1 MGVSIK
7 GLRLVRS
14 EEGSPAGEEA
24 QQMADMQRPPDSLAY
39 IKPRGA
45 GETDAWSEEAR
56 QRGGQRLAEV
66 AEVIPPQ
73 EVATALHLSLN
84 EKAAVRRRVI
94 LLDGDVIELAD
105 SYYPLQIAR
114 GTALTEKR
122 KIKGGAPTLLA
133 ELGYQ
138 PRRVAEDLEFRSASE
153 SERTALALPEGAAVL
168 TLLRTTSTEDGS
180 PYEVQLMVMK
190 APRRLHYEIEVD

>member
-1 MGVSIK
+1 
-7 GLRLVRS
+7 
-14 EEGSPAGEEA
+14 
-24 QQMADMQRPPDSLAY
+24 MQRPADSLAY
-39 IKPRGA
+39 VKPRGT

-66 AEVIPPQ
+66 AEVIPPR
-73 EVATALHLSLN
+73 EVANALRLSPG
-84 EKAAVRRRVI
+84 EKAVVRRRII

-105 SYYPLQIAR
+105 SYYPLSVAR

-138 PRRVAEDLEFRSASE
+138 PRYVAEDLEFRSANE
-153 SERTALALPEGAAVL
+153 FERTALDLPEGASVL
-168 TLLRTTSTEDGS
+168 TVLRTTSTEDGS
-180 PYEVQLMVMK
+180 PYEVQLMAMK

>member
-1 MGVSIK
+1 
-7 GLRLVRS
+7 
-14 EEGSPAGEEA
+14 
-24 QQMADMQRPPDSLAY
+24 MADMQRPHDSLAY
-39 IKPRGA
+39 IKPRDA

-66 AEVIPPQ
+66 AEVIPPR
-73 EVATALHLSLN
+73 EVGNALRLSPG
-84 EKAAVRRRVI
+84 EKASVRRRII

-105 SYYPLQIAR
+105 SYYPLSIAR
-114 GTALTEKR
+114 GTALAQKR

-138 PRRVAEDLEFRSASE
+138 PRHVAEDLEFRLANEFELAALTLPDGAS
-153 SERTALALPEGAAVL
+153 VL

-180 PYEVQLMVMK
+180 PFEVQLMVMK
-190 APRRLHYEIEVD
+190 APRRLHYEIEVA